1 MRIGELSRR
10 SGVPV
15 PTIKYYVREG
25 LLPAG
30 QLTSPNQASYDAGH
44 ERRLRL
50 IRALLDVGGLSLSAI
65 GDVLEAVDDPE
76 QPVHKVLGAAAEGVT
91 PTDGEEAGPELE
103 DARDEVA
110 ELLERRGWHV
120 EEESTAGESL
130 AGVLVALRRAGH
142 GGFTEL
148 LDVYADAAEPVA
160 RADLDYVA
168 RRVAREDLVESV
180 VVGTVLGEAMFGA
193 LRRLAHVDA
202 SARLYEETGTAE
214 GGEGPAGAGAD
225 GAAEGPAEDA
235 DGVGVADEATPGAL
249 DVAPESSDAVPDGA
263 GEKRNGV
270 RGRDAAARR

>member
-30 QLTSPNQASYDAGH
+30 ELTSPNQARYGDGH

-65 GDVLEAVDDPE
+65 ADVLRTIDDPG
-76 QPVHKVLGAAAEGVT
+76 QPVHEVLGAAANRITSAEAAESG
-91 PTDGEEAGPELE
+91 EAGPESAE
-103 DARDEVA
+103 AREEVA
-110 ELLERRGWHV
+110 ALLARRGWRV
-120 EEESTAGESL
+120 SEDNPAARSL
-130 AGVLVALRRAGH
+130 AGVLAALHRAGH

-148 LDVYADAAEPVA
+148 LDVYADTAESVA
-160 RADLDYVA
+160 HADLDYVR

-193 LRRLAHVDA
+193 LRRLAHVEA
-202 SARLYEETGTAE
+202 SARAFGETGGAE
-214 GGEGPAGAGAD
+214 EGRAAG
-225 GAAEGPAEDA
+225 
-235 DGVGVADEATPGAL
+235 
-249 DVAPESSDAVPDGA
+249 
-263 GEKRNGV
+263 
-270 RGRDAAARR
+270 